1 MNFTFAWM
9 PNLKFISWTDSTN
22 ASCHFCQDKLCDNF
36 FLTFIFIYFQH
47 KDNIVI
53 VPEPLDLVNIS
64 QSRCSPSDLLRM
76 RDILATKLET
86 NPGAGPEQPITALT
100 MLRYVNFLIQ
110 EMIISYI
117 LSISILFEDFFL
129 SCF

>member
-1 MNFTFAWM
+1 MYNIR
-9 PNLKFISWTDSTN
+9 L
-22 ASCHFCQDKLCDNF
+22 
-36 FLTFIFIYFQH
+36 LTFLFVYFQH

-100 MLRYVNFLIQ
+100 MLRYLYFLIQ
-110 EMIISYI
+110 EMIISYH
-117 LSISILFEDFFL
+117 LSISILF
-129 SCF
+129 

>member
-1 MNFTFAWM
+1 MLFFLRQA
-9 PNLKFISWTDSTN
+9 LFDII
-22 ASCHFCQDKLCDNF
+22 

-110 EMIISYI
+110 
-117 LSISILFEDFFL
+117 
-129 SCF
+129 